1 MPETTNR
8 RLAELLEALLAQDGV
23 FNSPVPGVDIAR
35 SVESIP
41 RHPIVYKP
49 GIIVLA
55 QGRKNVWLGD
65 VRYVYDANNY
75 LVLSAPMPMECETFA
90 SHDEPLLALAI
101 SVDPIMVGELLL
113 EMGDIAGIE
122 PSTCVKSGAMTD
134 DVIDATIRL
143 AEVLASPVDARVL
156 GPQIVREIVYRV
168 LRSENGDVLRLATSN
183 ASRFG
188 HIARVLRRIHEEY
201 ATDLDV
207 SSLARDANMGT
218 STFHNA
224 FREVTSTSPVQ
235 YVKRIRLHHARTLL
249 LGEGANAQDAARA
262 VGYASA
268 SQFSR
273 EYRRMF
279 GVTPASD
286 RAGAVA

>member
-1 MPETTNR
+1 MPETTSR
-8 RLAELLEALLAQDGV
+8 RLAELLEALFAQDGV

-35 SVESIP
+35 SVESTP

-65 VRYVYDANNY
+65 NRYVYDANNY

-90 SHDEPLLALAI
+90 SEKEPLLALAI

-113 EMGDIAGIE
+113 EMGDIAGVD
-122 PSTCVKSGAMTD
+122 PTTCVKSGAMTD
-134 DVIDATIRL
+134 DVIDAAARL
-143 AEVLASPVDARVL
+143 AEVLASPIDARVL

-168 LRSENGDVLRLATSN
+168 LRSENGDVLRLATAN

-201 ATDLDV
+201 ATELDV
-207 SSLARDANMGT
+207 PSLARDANMGT

-235 YVKRIRLHHARTLL
+235 YVKRIRLHRARTLL
-249 LGEGANAQDAARA
+249 LGEGASAQDAARA
-262 VGYASA
+262 VGYTSA

-279 GVTPASD
+279 GVSPAAD